1 MPSKL
6 LSATLID
13 LRANVEEM
21 GRLATALDGEVR
33 AFTARPGQETMA
45 TMRGHLGRLRQLN
58 HENVNLL
65 FAADAGL
72 GAMTM
77 RCPDGAV

>member
-33 AFTARPGQETMA
+33 AFTARPGQEA

-77 RCPDGAV
+77 RRPDGAV